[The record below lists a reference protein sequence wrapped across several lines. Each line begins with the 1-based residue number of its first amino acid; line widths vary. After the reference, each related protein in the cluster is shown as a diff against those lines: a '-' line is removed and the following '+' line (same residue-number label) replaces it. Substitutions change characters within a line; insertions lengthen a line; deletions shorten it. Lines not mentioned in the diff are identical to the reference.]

1 MSESSH
7 RHQPSLKGVL
17 DFSEPFSLT
26 SQQSGSARSLLDIF
40 IGDYGLEHATERGYK
55 PAKLIHAMLDHIS
68 SKDSFLALFFTFLH
82 ENLAAV
88 TSNIPLALSY
98 FENFGSWEPAARSSV
113 RGALEEFAD
122 YMVTEFFLPL
132 RASSAVKTPQ
142 PTPTSLSTIQ
152 ASTPTGTKQR
162 ISVLRHDCLVRDH
175 HRCVVTRKF
184 DITEARRRL
193 ARDKNCMD
201 DDGKLLE
208 TEQSGNFQYLEVA
221 HILPHCL
228 TKVASGDEDLTE
240 SKKNV
245 LRILDMF
252 DPGITHL
259 IAGLK
264 IDSPSNAVTLT
275 LDNRRLF
282 GEFQIYFEPT
292 GRAYEYRIH
301 SAEGGVLSD
310 PFFPVTRT
318 LMLSPNHTIDL
329 PSPRLLSIHRALSL
343 ILKLSGATKY
353 IEQTLQDLEQAT
365 VEADGSTHLG
375 DIVRLRFDGWIPQL
389 AVF

>member
-1 MSESSH
+1 MSSH
-7 RHQPSLKGVL
+7 RHQSSLEGVL

-26 SQQSGSARSLLDIF
+26 PQQFDSARSLLDIF
-40 IGDYGLEHATERGYK
+40 IRDYGLERATERVYK
-55 PAKLIHAMLDHIS
+55 PAKLIQATLDYIS

-82 ENLAAV
+82 ENLAGV
-88 TSNIPLALSY
+88 TSNITLALSY
-98 FENFGSWEPAARSSV
+98 FEDFSSWKPAARSGV
-113 RGALEEFAD
+113 RGAFEEFAD
-122 YMVTEFFLPL
+122 YMVTQFFLPL
-132 RASSAVKTPQ
+132 RASSVKTPQ

-152 ASTPTGTKQR
+152 TSTPTGTKQR

-184 DITEARRRL
+184 DITEARRRR

-201 DDGKLLE
+201 DDRKLLE
-208 TEQSGNFQYLEVA
+208 MERRDNFRYLEVA

-228 TKVASGDEDLTE
+228 TKVASADGDLSE

-259 IAGLK
+259 IDGAK

-275 LDNRRLF
+275 LDNHRLF

-292 GRAYEYRIH
+292 GRAHEYRIH
-301 SAEGGVLSD
+301 SAEGGFLSD

-318 LMLSPNHTIDL
+318 LMLSPNNTIDP
-329 PSPRLLSIHRALSL
+329 PSPRLLSIHRAISL
-343 ILKLSGATKY
+343 ILKLSGAAEY
-353 IEQTLQDLEQAT
+353 IDQTLRDLEQVA

-375 DIVRLRFDGWIPQL
+375 DIMRLRFDGWINQL